1 MLIKKYLCVIPALAF
16 LLAACGKDV
25 ETYKVEDVGGVPR
38 ITFDGKPQRAR
49 MLYVSPTYFTPAPPE
64 IKPLETKW
72 RSVSFD
78 VEPQKTAID
87 DARFHIRTENQVCE
101 YFLSKFEIKEKESG
115 KKIFE
120 LKFDGEK
127 PDPRINYWCVGK
139 EKVKQLPFTMENTQ
153 ADGAKNGAL
162 RVAITKETPL
172 LNQIHVYVKDIKL
185 EAGKAYTVKFRIKT
199 SKEFA
204 PLRYAYT
211 LMDRADGQYK
221 AIAPAPLSRVEPQV
235 RLARNA
241 GVDIITFPVQA
252 ADFFD
257 DGGANYENLDG
268 ALKSIVKNNENA
280 KILIRIRFYP
290 PLKWLKANPD
300 STLTY
305 FDGAKSNL
313 HASIS
318 SPKFRADSQRA
329 LRRIIDFAEKNY
341 GKNVIGYHPGGGN
354 SCEWFYGD
362 SHSPRWQGYDK
373 STADAWVRW
382 LGRKYANDDAL
393 QKAWNNPNAKIAAE
407 KVPTKAEREKPD
419 YLVNPKTDRRI
430 ADFNEFWQDEMLDM
444 IDCLATVIRE
454 KVPDKLCVFFYGYA
468 GEFSGL
474 HNGAA
479 YSGHVGLGKLLKNE
493 KIDAL
498 CGPISYAD
506 RYYGD
511 GKSTMGATESITRA
525 GKLWIDEDD
534 TSTYLAPKVGSYPG
548 IDPEQKTREM
558 TLNVLTRNM
567 AHEAVRNIG
576 SWWMDLSG
584 SGFFNDAKLWKL
596 KTAFAE
602 AETDMIKNPSPYDP
616 EIALVFDETSALY
629 CAARATSRT
638 MTREFGRARATLNRI
653 GAPFGHYLLD
663 DLLFGKP
670 TNSKL
675 DIYAVAYALD
685 AKKRAAIRERA
696 KKNASVFVWAPAY
709 IDLDKGE
716 FSPAAVKETTGFE
729 VENIQDGQI
738 LGEIITTDAGKKI
751 GLGESFGIPENK
763 RFPNPLLSPKVEKG
777 DIVLGNYQNGKPA
790 LVLRGKTLFCGT
802 AGIPFQMYAYMA
814 KLSGAKIYTDS
825 PAAVYANGAYISI
838 TPTEMADGETRTVKI
853 DARSDAEVF
862 DALTGKKLGE
872 HGKATIEMKR
882 GGSKL
887 LRLGN
892 GNSDIKK

>member
-1 MLIKKYLCVIPALAF
+1 MLIKKYLCAVSAFALS
-16 LLAACGKDV
+16 LTACGKDG

-49 MLYVSPTYFTPAPPE
+49 MLYVSPTYFTPAPPG

-78 VEPQKTAID
+78 VEPQKTAIN
-87 DARFHIRTENQVCE
+87 DARFHIRTANKVCE
-101 YFLSKFEIKEKESG
+101 YFLSKFEISEKEG
-115 KKIFE
+115 DKKIFE

-127 PDPRINYWCVGK
+127 PDPRINYWCSGK
-139 EKVKQLPFTMENTQ
+139 GRVKQLPFAMENTQ

-162 RVAITKETPL
+162 RVAITRETPL

-199 SKEFA
+199 SAEFA
-204 PLRYAYT
+204 PMRYVYT
-211 LMDRADGQYK
+211 LLDRADGQYK

-268 ALKSIVKNNENA
+268 ALKSIVKNNSNA

-305 FDGAKSNL
+305 FDGAKSDL

-329 LRRIIDFAEKNY
+329 LHRIIDFAEKNY

-362 SHSPRWQGYDK
+362 SQSPRWQGYDK

-382 LGRKYANDDAL
+382 LGKKYASDDAL

-419 YLVNPKTDRRI
+419 FLVNPKTDRRI

-444 IDCLATVIRE
+444 IDSLATVIRQ
-454 KVPDKLCVFFYGYA
+454 KVPHKLCVFFYGYA
-468 GEFSGL
+468 GEFSGMY
-474 HNGAA
+474 NGVA
-479 YSGHVGLGKLLKNE
+479 YSGHVGLGKLLKNG

-498 CGPISYAD
+498 CGPISYSD

-511 GKSTMGATESITRA
+511 GKSTMGATESIARA

-534 TSTYLAPKVGSYPG
+534 TSTYLAPKVGNYPG

-596 KTAFAE
+596 KTVFEKAE
-602 AETDMIKNPSPYDP
+602 NDMIENPVVYDP
-616 EIALVFDETSALY
+616 EIALIFDETSALY
-629 CAARATSRT
+629 CAARGTSRT
-638 MTREFGRARATLNRI
+638 MVNEFGKARGKLNRI

-709 IDLDKGE
+709 IDLDRGE
-716 FSPAAVKETTGFE
+716 FSPAAVRETTGFE
-729 VENIQDGQI
+729 VENIQNGQI
-738 LGEIITTDAGKKI
+738 LGVVESTDAGKKI
-751 GLGESFGIPENK
+751 GLPEKFGIPENK
-763 RFPNPLLSPKVEKG
+763 RYPDPLFSPKVESG
-777 DIVLGNYQNGKPA
+777 DILLANYPNGKPA
-790 LVLRGKTLFCGT
+790 VILRGKTLFCPT
-802 AGIPFQMYAYMA
+802 AGMPYQLYAHMA
-814 KLSGAKIYTDS
+814 KIAGVKIYTDS
-825 PAAVYANGAYISI
+825 PAAVYANGAYVSI
-838 TPTEMADGETRTVKI
+838 TPTELQDGQIRKLNI
-853 DARSDAEVF
+853 DTHSDSDVF
-862 DALTGKKLGE
+862 DALTGEKLGE
-872 HGKATIEMKR
+872 HGKVSTEAKR
-882 GGSKL
+882 GRSLL

-892 GNSDIKK
+892 GNSDFKK

>member
-1 MLIKKYLCVIPALAF
+1 MFIKKYLCAIPALAIF
-16 LLAACGKDV
+16 LNACNGNG

-38 ITFDGKPQRAR
+38 ITIDGEPQRAR
-49 MLYVSPTYFTPAPPE
+49 MLYVSPTYFTPVPPT
-64 IKPLETKW
+64 IKPLGTKW
-72 RSVSFD
+72 RNVSFD

-87 DARFHIRTENQVCE
+87 DARFHIRTANKTSE
-101 YFLSKFEIKEKESG
+101 YFLSKFEITEKESG
-115 KKIFE
+115 NKIFE

-127 PDPRINYWCVGK
+127 PDPRINYWCSGK
-139 EKVKQLPFTMENTQ
+139 EKVKQLPFAMESAQ
-153 ADGAKNGAL
+153 VDGAKNGAL
-162 RVAITKETPL
+162 RIAITKETPL
-172 LNQIHVYVKDIKL
+172 LNQIHVYIKGIKL

-204 PLRYAYT
+204 PLGYAYT
-211 LMDRADGQYK
+211 LMDRANGQYK
-221 AIAPAPLSRVEPQV
+221 AIAPKPLSRVESQV

-241 GVDIITFPVQA
+241 GVDIVTFPVQA

-257 DGGANYENLDG
+257 DDGANYENLDG

-290 PLKWLKANPD
+290 PYKWLKANPD

-305 FDGAKSNL
+305 FDGGKSNL

-318 SPKFRADSQRA
+318 SHKFRADSQRA

-341 GKNVIGYHPGGGN
+341 GENVIGYHPGGGN

-362 SHSPRWQGYDK
+362 SWNPRWQGYDK

-382 LGRKYANDDAL
+382 LGKKYANDEAL

-407 KVPTKAEREKPD
+407 KVPTKEEREKPNF
-419 YLVNPKTDRRI
+419 LVNPKTDKRI

-444 IDCLATVIRE
+444 IDSLATVIRE
-454 KVPDKLCVFFYGYA
+454 KVPNKLCVFFYGYA
-468 GEFSGL
+468 GEFSTMY
-474 HNGAA
+474 NGVA
-479 YSGHVGLGKLLKNE
+479 YSGHVGLGKLLKNK

-498 CGPISYAD
+498 CGPISYSD

-534 TSTYLAPKVGSYPG
+534 TSTYLAPKLGNYPG
-548 IDPEQKTREM
+548 IDPEQKTRPM

-567 AHEAVRNIG
+567 SQEAVRNIG

-584 SGFFNDAKLWKL
+584 GGFFNDAKLWKL
-596 KTAFAE
+596 KPAFDA

-616 EIALVFDETSALY
+616 EIALIFDETSALY
-629 CAARATSRT
+629 CAARGTSRT
-638 MTREFGRARATLNRI
+638 MTREFSRARAKLNRV

-670 TNSKL
+670 SNSKL
-675 DIYAVAYALD
+675 DIYAVAFALD

-696 KKNASVFVWAPAY
+696 KKNASIFVWAPAY

-716 FSPAAVKETTGFE
+716 FSPAAVKEATGFE
-729 VENIQDGQI
+729 VENIQNGQI
-738 LGEIITTDAGKKI
+738 PGEIFATDAGKKI
-751 GLGESFGIPENK
+751 GLGESFGIKENK
-763 RFPNPLLSPKVEKG
+763 HMPNPLLSPKVENG
-777 DIVLGNYQNGKPA
+777 DVVLGNYQNGKPA

-802 AGIPFQMYAYMA
+802 AGIPYQMYAFMA

-838 TPTEMADGETRTVKI
+838 TPTELADGETRTVEV
-853 DARSDAEVF
+853 DAHADADVF
-862 DALTGKKLGE
+862 DALTGEKLGE
-872 HGKATIEMKR
+872 HGKASIKMKR
-882 GGSKL
+882 GDSKL

-892 GNSDIKK
+892 GNADIKK